1 MSRGGYIGYAIG
13 VNSWLIL
20 CSVEGKIF
28 YGHKIV
34 LVTASPRFQSML
46 SSKLSDASSTPTVQI
61 NDIRYHIFQLV
72 MQFLYSGGCSALD
85 VSHGDVLELMAAA
98 SFFQLE
104 ALLRYTEARC
114 SEMVDVDNVVAMY
127 IHAKVSGST
136 CVCGAT
142 DLDSFLPLR
151 CRSTMRTICWN
162 TVSAFCCRTW
172 SLYSPTT
179 TR

>member
-1 MSRGGYIGYAIG
+1 MNCS
-13 VNSWLIL
+13 SIL

-85 VSHGDVLELMAAA
+85 VAHGDVLELMAAA

-127 IHAKVSGST
+127 IHAKVRRLQGIQL
-136 CVCGAT
+136 VGAHT
-142 DLDSFLPLR
+142 LLSLLAGLQCQQSAGVLPVLSAAKHGRPAHLR
-151 CRSTMRTICWN
+151 
-162 TVSAFCCRTW
+162 
-172 SLYSPTT
+172 
-179 TR
+179 

>member
-1 MSRGGYIGYAIG
+1 
-13 VNSWLIL
+13 
-20 CSVEGKIF
+20 
-28 YGHKIV
+28 
-34 LVTASPRFQSML
+34 ML

-85 VSHGDVLELMAAA
+85 VAHGDVLELMAAA

-127 IHAKVSGST
+127 IHAKVRRLQGIQLVGTHILLS
-136 CVCGAT
+136 
-142 DLDSFLPLR
+142 P
-151 CRSTMRTICWN
+151 CRSTMPTICWS
-162 TVSAFCCRTW
+162 TASAFCCRTW
-172 SLYSPTT
+172 SPCSPTM